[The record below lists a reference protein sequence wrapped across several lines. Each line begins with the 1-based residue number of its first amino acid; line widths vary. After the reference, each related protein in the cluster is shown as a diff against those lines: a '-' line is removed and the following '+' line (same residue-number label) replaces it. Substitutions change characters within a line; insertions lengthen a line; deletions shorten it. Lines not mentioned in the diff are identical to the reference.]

1 MKREAFVASLKRK
14 AQFRSVN
21 ASNANIIFL
30 EKGLVKKRSK
40 ERFVRG
46 LWGFEDQCE
55 FNIEQFSSFKCG
67 AKVMKT
73 VLLNHAKPSHKRDLI
88 NKQFDDVE
96 HAYLNALR
104 FEALATRA
112 SRRDPCTYNVHML
125 SQRALASI
133 IFN

>member
-1 MKREAFVASLKRK
+1 MFREEGSFCRVFEKKSTVSKRK
-14 AQFRSVN
+14 RIECEYNIFREG
-21 ASNANIIFL
+21 IG
-30 EKGLVKKRSK
+30 EKKKH
-40 ERFVRG
+40 
-46 LWGFEDQCE
+46 QCE
-55 FNIEQFSSFKCG
+55 FNIERFSSFKCG
-67 AKVMKT
+67 AKIMKT

-125 SQRALASI
+125 SQRALAFI

>member
-21 ASNANIIFL
+21 VESNANIIFL
-30 EKGLVKKRSK
+30 EKG
-40 ERFVRG
+40 FVRG
-46 LWGFEDQCE
+46 LWGFEDCQ
-55 FNIEQFSSFKCG
+55 FNIERFSSFKCG

-96 HAYLNALR
+96 HAYLNTLR
-104 FEALATRA
+104 FETRA

-125 SQRALASI
+125 SRFYYI
-133 IFN
+133 